1 MEVYNHN
8 PKIYL
13 IGGKSRH
20 GKDTFAS
27 YLKKYYEENGKKVIL
42 SPYAKYIKFYVKEM
56 TNWDGSDETKPREL
70 LQQIGTNI
78 IRQKLNKA
86 QMFIDRQLDDIEI
99 YSYFFDVIIIPDV
112 RLKKEITCLKEKFPD
127 AIVVNVFRPDFDNG
141 LTIEQKN
148 HITETDLDDFNNYDY
163 RIINRDLATLEED
176 AKKIVKEN

>member
-70 LQQIGTNI
+70 LQQLGTDL
-78 IRQKLNKA
+78 IRNKIDELLFVNRILYKKLES
-86 QMFIDRQLDDIEI
+86 F
-99 YSYFFDVIIIPDV
+99 
-112 RLKKEITCLKEKFPD
+112 LKI
-127 AIVVNVFRPDFDNG
+127 
-141 LTIEQKN
+141 KN
-148 HITETDLDDFNNYDY
+148 HIKFF
-163 RIINRDLATLEED
+163 
-176 AKKIVKEN
+176 